1 MKDFGAKKKLI
12 GIVIRALIICA
23 LVASACAASTFAWY
37 FSGKGVASYAPV
49 YAADSLYI
57 GAGHRDIQNDTF
69 EDIRYLYFN
78 EMDVKGDEYVDRVIC
93 IYGKSVPG
101 YRIQLAYTTNNPFT
115 YELYHATESTTASA
129 GAVYN
134 PTHQTPSEDYYYTA
148 TGNAIAGT
156 YLNKAQNGTEAT
168 SGKHTETY
176 GSYSTDYVQ
185 KNAEPI
191 YWQTSATEVG
201 GKNDFVNYYIVR
213 VYKNGKESN
222 DRETDVLC
230 IAAKAF
236 SLEQE

>member
-1 MKDFGAKKKLI
+1 MNNGNAKKRI
-12 GIVIRALIICA
+12 FGTAVRALIACA
-23 LVASACAASTFAWY
+23 LLLSACAAVTFAWY
-37 FSGKGVASYAPV
+37 FSGKGIASYAPV

-115 YELYHATESTTASA
+115 YELYHAVESTTASE

-134 PTHQTPSEDYYYTA
+134 PTHQSPSVDYYYKA
-148 TGNAIAGT
+148 TGVAIAGSF
-156 YLNKAQNGTEAT
+156 LNKAQSGTEAT
-168 SGKHTETY
+168 TGKHTETY
-176 GSYSTDYVQ
+176 GSYSSEYVQ

-201 GKNDFVNYYIVR
+201 GKNDFVNYYIIR

-236 SLEQE
+236 SLSQE